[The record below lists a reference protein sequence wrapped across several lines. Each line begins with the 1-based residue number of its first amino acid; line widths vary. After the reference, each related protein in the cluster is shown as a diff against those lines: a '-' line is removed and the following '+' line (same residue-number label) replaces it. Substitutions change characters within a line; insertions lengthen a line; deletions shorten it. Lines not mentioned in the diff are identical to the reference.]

1 MRASEDQAEAAAQD
15 AYEARRAMRAADAR
29 ASGAEARAVAAER
42 LAAAARAELTSEGT
56 SAGLGGDPGGRGPR
70 GGGRAALAR
79 AGVAGLRRAAAPVGG
94 RAGGAARRRPLGA
107 RGARGGAEGAR
118 LGPRLRR
125 PHRARRRA
133 RRARLRGRALAGP
146 ALSPEP
152 VPPIPIQMPTT
163 TAKILT
169 EGQVVQLD
177 LGGKTTALPCRVLG
191 FGGST
196 VMLAPVVPATAPT
209 ADAIQAG
216 REAYVVLDDDDQ
228 CTRCARGCARAPSP
242 ARSSSRSPTRS
253 GSASGAATRAPRS
266 RCRPRSARS
275 SAGETWETVTRDI
288 SPSGVRMAR
297 IGAPG
302 EQADA
307 LSVVLQ
313 SPAAGMRIETRADV
327 VRRSQRDLS
336 LTLHRDLPET
346 DIALLAQITVAYYRL
361 AR

>member
-1 MRASEDQAEAAAQD
+1 M
-15 AYEARRAMRAADAR
+15 
-29 ASGAEARAVAAER
+29 
-42 LAAAARAELTSEGT
+42 
-56 SAGLGGDPGGRGPR
+56 
-70 GGGRAALAR
+70 
-79 AGVAGLRRAAAPVGG
+79 
-94 RAGGAARRRPLGA
+94 
-107 RGARGGAEGAR
+107 
-118 LGPRLRR
+118 
-125 PHRARRRA
+125 
-133 RRARLRGRALAGP
+133 
-146 ALSPEP
+146 
-152 VPPIPIQMPTT
+152 
-163 TAKILT
+163 LT

-209 ADAIQAG
+209 ADAIHSG
-216 REAYVVLDDDDQ
+216 REAYVVLDDDNQ
-228 CTRCARGCARAPSP
+228 VHALRARVRPGSEPGEIVVTVTDSFRLGQRRRYSRAPLSLP
-242 ARSSSRSPTRS
+242 ATV
-253 GSASGAATRAPRS
+253 GAIGAAESWA
-266 RCRPRSARS
+266 
-275 SAGETWETVTRDI
+275 TVTRDI

-307 LSVVLQ
+307 LTVVLE

-336 LTLHRDLPET
+336 LNFTEISET

>member
-1 MRASEDQAEAAAQD
+1 M
-15 AYEARRAMRAADAR
+15 
-29 ASGAEARAVAAER
+29 
-42 LAAAARAELTSEGT
+42 
-56 SAGLGGDPGGRGPR
+56 
-70 GGGRAALAR
+70 
-79 AGVAGLRRAAAPVGG
+79 
-94 RAGGAARRRPLGA
+94 
-107 RGARGGAEGAR
+107 
-118 LGPRLRR
+118 
-125 PHRARRRA
+125 
-133 RRARLRGRALAGP
+133 
-146 ALSPEP
+146 
-152 VPPIPIQMPTT
+152 
-163 TAKILT
+163 
-169 EGQVVQLD
+169 QLD

-209 ADAIQAG
+209 ADAIQTG
-216 REAYVVLDDDDQ
+216 REAYVVLDDDNQ
-228 CTRCARGCARAPSP
+228 VHALRARVRPGSEPGEIVVMVTDAFRLGQRRRYSRAPLSLP
-242 ARSSSRSPTRS
+242 ATV
-253 GSASGAATRAPRS
+253 GAIGAAES
-266 RCRPRSARS
+266 
-275 SAGETWETVTRDI
+275 WETVTRDI

-336 LTLHRDLPET
+336 LNFTEISET